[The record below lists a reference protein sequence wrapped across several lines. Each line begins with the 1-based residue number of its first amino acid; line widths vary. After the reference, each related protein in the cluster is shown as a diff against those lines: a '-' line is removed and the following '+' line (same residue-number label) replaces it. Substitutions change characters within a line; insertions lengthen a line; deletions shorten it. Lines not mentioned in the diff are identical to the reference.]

1 MCALCRA
8 LGYRGGRV
16 SWTTGQN
23 DTIRELGHKG
33 VVAVRDALLD
43 RYGVSYSLHA
53 IEVQASRIH
62 ASLKVRTECPGCGA
76 LGLRLNRQ
84 TGMCAVCSE
93 KLHLAE
99 SIAFNDVLME
109 ERLEIA
115 DEQDIEQLRRENA
128 SMRQRNS
135 RLCREY
141 GLATMRER
149 QRAAKRVCD
158 AGGQCAHDE
167 KDEIDIRDGGAGGC
181 AQA

>member
-1 MCALCRA
+1 MRALCRV

-33 VVAVRDALLD
+33 VAAVRDALLA

-109 ERLEIA
+109 ERLEVA
-115 DEQDIEQLRRENA
+115 DEQDVERLRRENA

-149 QRAAKRVCD
+149 QRAAKWVCD

-167 KDEIDIRDGGAGGC
+167 KDETDIRDGGTGGG